1 MKEKT
6 QKTAEIMFSL
16 LWKLSLFRGPDC
28 YKFITQN
35 GPKYI
40 KFFKAK
46 PPMATL
52 KKDWYKICFE
62 SSDSDFVIEST
73 E

>member
-6 QKTAEIMFSL
+6 QKETAETMFSL
-16 LWKLSLFRGPDC
+16 LSKLSLFRGPDC

-52 KKDWYKICFE
+52 KKD
-62 SSDSDFVIEST
+62 
-73 E
+73 